1 MVKFTRFSILTLVVS
16 AACAAV
22 AVGAATA
29 NAERPQITKPTEG
42 QVADTSKPRQMFVT
56 APPGLN
62 IGLQF
67 CQLARGRESRVPGN
81 RCGMSEMIMGATLLG
96 PISMEEIP
104 GKPGNYQLAIDSR
117 CGLFGLSSTKPLYI
131 RPVAGP
137 VSSYSGMNWYSNPD
151 FFQRYDTPV
160 AETYTERLD
169 VWGEQVEVTVPDP
182 PAGFVKPV
190 PGISVNGGATYTNS
204 TNVSLTVEPPACVV
218 PYATSVELS
227 NDGGFK
233 RSTKRPLETP
243 ESDSSFTVNWTMIS
257 TGKERLPKTVYANI
271 SGTRY
276 TDDIILDQR
285 DPVIESASA
294 TSLGATGALAAGQRF
309 RVTVKAKDSN
319 SGVGFAQTAVNKANP
334 SVLVRYKSRFTATS
348 QGRPKWI
355 RVQDRAGNFST
366 WKKLR

>member
-1 MVKFTRFSILTLVVS
+1 MVKFSKFSIFALVAF
-16 AACAAV
+16 AACATV
-22 AVGAATA
+22 AVDVATA
-29 NAERPQITKPTEG
+29 NAERPQITKPIEG

-62 IGLQF
+62 IVLQF
-67 CQLARGRESRVPGN
+67 CQLARGRESPVPGN
-81 RCGMSEMIMGATLLG
+81 RCGMSESIMGATLRLV
-96 PISMEEIP
+96 SMEEIP

-131 RPVAGP
+131 RPVAAS
-137 VSSYSGMNWYSNPD
+137 VSSYSGMNWLSNPD

-169 VWGEQVEVTVPDP
+169 VWGEQVQITVPDP
-182 PAGFVKPV
+182 PAGFIKPE

-233 RSTKRPLETP
+233 PSTKLPLETP
-243 ESDSSFTVNWTMIS
+243 ESDSSFTVNWTMVS

-285 DPVIESASA
+285 DPVVESASA
-294 TSLGATGALAAGQRF
+294 ASLGATGALAAGQRF

-355 RVQDRAGNFST
+355 RVQDRAGNFSM